1 METDLYNREAEKI
14 LKEMPVNALT
24 KYLKLVLFIRA
35 NKLYEW
41 SYDNALAFDEACKM
55 LDEIIKMETK
65 YHKIAENDGE
75 ISKEFMEYFDQ
86 GDWKLY

>member
-1 METDLYNREAEKI
+1 
-14 LKEMPVNALT
+14 MPVNALT

-55 LDEIIKMETK
+55 LDEIIKWRPNITRLPKMTVK
-65 YHKIAENDGE
+65 SAKNSWNTSTRE
-75 ISKEFMEYFDQ
+75 IGNFIKVKVES
-86 GDWKLY
+86 